1 MPYRGSIADERVA
14 SPGWYRFDRGHRWPS
29 KHGEAGGSRDGE
41 GEQETIAQREVNL
54 VKHVARGEHVLKV
67 AAGGQRAVDPRP
79 RQSNLPRFV
88 EGSGRARGDLGR
100 PPSMRSALR
109 RAAGRPEACPRGH
122 CRPRT
127 ALSRDMSE
135 SPARHPTQRV
145 FRCRGDVTTAGTPRG
160 SRSRLDVR
168 EPRSRE
174 IMRTT
179 HY

>member
-29 KHGEAGGSRDGE
+29 KHGEAGGSRGGE

-88 EGSGRARGDLGR
+88 EEVGE
-100 PPSMRSALR
+100 
-109 RAAGRPEACPRGH
+109 RAAILGDHHRCG
-122 CRPRT
+122 
-127 ALSRDMSE
+127 ALSGV
-135 SPARHPTQRV
+135 PRV
-145 FRCRGDVTTAGTPRG
+145 VRRLALEDTAVPELHCHG
-160 SRSRLDVR
+160 
-168 EPRSRE
+168 
-174 IMRTT
+174 I
-179 HY
+179 